1 MRHAR
6 TCHAHTLSHMM
17 RHVHA
22 ATRGLRVTPASLWY
36 CTGAYDPSRSLDP
49 PPRLIGDSRPVPPH
63 SPVSTTSFH
72 LQRHHR
78 TATSHGRPSVA
89 PPPQLPPPPF
99 ILSLPSP
106 PHQRDARAAAG
117 VTAPLRTPHSR
128 LGGLERRLCR
138 LGAAREAWVGLL
150 VGGLAPLPRLLLPC
164 ALE

>member
-1 MRHAR
+1 MPCTHSLTHDETRAR
-6 TCHAHTLSHMM
+6 SY
-17 RHVHA
+17 
-22 ATRGLRVTPASLWY
+22 TRPTRDACQSLVLYGRLRSVAI
-36 CTGAYDPSRSLDP
+36 ARS